1 MALTE
6 LAQFPD
12 PVVAEIARGR
22 LASEGIAAVILDAG
36 MASMGLG
43 LLMPVRLMVDEADRE
58 AAMIFLSERDS

>member
-12 PVVAEIARGR
+12 PVAAEIARGW

-43 LLMPVRLMVDEADRE
+43 PLAPVRLMVDEADRK
-58 AAMIFLSERDS
+58 AAANLLSEHNP